1 MTSTTTPRERARRD
15 LAVVWSVGP
24 VVAVLL
30 GWAAAVQR
38 DEAFWPAFA
47 VFTACL
53 LGPCVGLAWLLLG
66 AGRRI
71 QADTEADE
79 NVEARWFHRAG
90 SGALFDTLAAAGLT
104 AAALSIFALSPPADL
119 TLLGL
124 VVFGLADATL
134 RYAVLARREA

>member
-15 LAVVWSVGP
+15 LAVVWSVGLLA
-24 VVAVLL
+24 AVLL
-30 GWAAAVQR
+30 GWAAAAQR
-38 DEAFWPAFA
+38 DGAFWQAFL

-53 LGPCVGLAWLLLG
+53 LGPCIGFAWLLLG

-79 NVEARWFHRAG
+79 NVEARWFRKAG
-90 SGALFDTLAAAGLT
+90 SGALLDTLAVAGLT
-104 AAALSIFALSPPADL
+104 AAALSIFALTPPADVAL
-119 TLLGL
+119 IG
-124 VVFGLADATL
+124 VVAFGLADATL